1 MDNIYVLVT
10 HKYFCVC
17 VYMCVYGLLFNSV
30 RLVSSKFWKGDSNTI
45 HELTLIA
52 EERLNVSSNSLYS

>member
-1 MDNIYVLVT
+1 
-10 HKYFCVC
+10 
-17 VYMCVYGLLFNSV
+17 MCVYGLLFNSV

-52 EERLNVSSNSLYS
+52 EERPNVSSNSLYS